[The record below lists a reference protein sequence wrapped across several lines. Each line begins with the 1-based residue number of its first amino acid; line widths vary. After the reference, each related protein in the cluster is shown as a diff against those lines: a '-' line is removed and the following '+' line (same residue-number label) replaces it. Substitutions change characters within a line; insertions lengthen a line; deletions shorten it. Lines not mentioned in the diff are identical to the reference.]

1 MALVEKNGWS
11 NWSGRVQAPH
21 ARLVRPR
28 DETELQ
34 GALSSAMEVRPVGAG
49 HSFMPLAQSS
59 GVIISLDDW
68 QDDRIV
74 IGETGLAEVPAG
86 MRLKTLTRKLRDLGW
101 ALANQGDIDEQAL
114 AGALATGTHGTGISL
129 QSLSAM
135 TRGVELFL
143 PNGDAV
149 KLDTQS
155 HPKWFEAA
163 RLSLGAL
170 GIVTRVTMQLVPAY
184 RLEENTK
191 TEPLN
196 EVLDT
201 FWERVAANR
210 HFEFWQ
216 FPYASKAIVKT
227 LNLTQ
232 EEPRRAN
239 HSGPDEEKIMTTMC
253 DIGAVVGFLSGP
265 MQKIMTALV
274 SPTNRV
280 GWSCSIFPSPRN
292 IRFNEM
298 EYHLPKDTALEALRA
313 CLAAIKRKSVPV
325 CFPFEVRTVAAD
337 DVWISPFS
345 GAPRVSIAL
354 HQYWKQD
361 PAGLMNICEPILQE
375 AGGRPHWGKMHTL
388 DHGGVT
394 ALYPRLADFEAVRSE
409 MDPEGKL
416 LNPHLRYI
424 FGR

>member
-1 MALVEKNGWS
+1 MPMVEKNGWS
-11 NWSGRVQAPH
+11 NWSGRVQAPK
-21 ARLVRPR
+21 AKLVRPR
-28 DETELQ
+28 DEAELKS
-34 GALSSAMEVRPVGAG
+34 ALSAAREVRPVGAG
-49 HSFMPLAQSS
+49 HSFMPLAQSED
-59 GVIISLDDW
+59 VIISLDDW
-68 QDDRIV
+68 QDERIAIDENGV
-74 IGETGLAEVPAG
+74 ADLPAG
-86 MRLKTLTRKLRDLGW
+86 MRLKKLTRKLRDLGW

-143 PNGDAV
+143 ANGSLVNLDA
-149 KLDTQS
+149 QNR
-155 HPKWFEAA
+155 PEWFEAA

-170 GIVTRVTMQLVPAY
+170 GIVTRVKMQLIPAY
-184 RLEENTK
+184 RLEENTW
-191 TEPLN
+191 TEPLS
-196 EVLDT
+196 EVLDS
-201 FWERVAANR
+201 FWERVGANR

-227 LNLTQ
+227 LNLTE

-239 HSGPDEEKIMTTMC
+239 HSGPDEEMIMTTMC

-265 MQKIMTALV
+265 MQRIMTSLV

-298 EYHLPKDTALEALRA
+298 EYHVPKDTALDALRA
-313 CLAAIKRKSVPV
+313 CLAAIKKKNIPV
-325 CFPFEVRTVAAD
+325 CFPFEVRTVGAD
-337 DVWISPFS
+337 DVWISPFNS
-345 GAPRVSIAL
+345 APRVSIAL

-361 PAGLMNICEPILQE
+361 PLGLMSVCEPILQE

-388 DHGGVT
+388 GHRELS
-394 ALYPRLADFEAVRSE
+394 ALYPKLAAFKAVRSE

-416 LNPHLRYI
+416 LNPHLRHI
-424 FGR
+424 FGH